1 MVLLQPTKLRFVF
14 RRLLAAE
21 RPGFYAS
28 VRGMKRQSLISQGS
42 LSRLL
47 KAATESF
54 DRSDYQQCIEIL
66 ERASRMD
73 PANPV
78 ILLELGRVHGM
89 RYDYTA
95 AERHFDK
102 AARLVPRKADMF
114 AMAGVHC
121 RGFGRFEMAKH
132 YFERAVQEQDVSA
145 DTFVKLA
152 ELYERFRCLEEASEL
167 VERALRLD
175 KDCALALLV
184 RARLHR
190 LKGSVDEAEKIVR
203 SLVIKTDPESWSTR
217 IRGWYELGAIFDK
230 QGRYDEAMSA
240 FLEAKAMIRPNAGN
254 FLAGQE
260 LVHTRLKEVEK
271 KIPPEMVQRWLDEGG
286 SLGPKRRVAL
296 LCGHPRSGT
305 TLLEQ
310 VLDSHPDII
319 SAEETTLFLHEVSLP
334 LRRGFPNDAFM
345 LTVLE
350 SMSSDKIKCLR
361 QDYFRAAELFLGS
374 PIGERLL
381 IDKNPVL
388 TALVLAAVRVFPEIK
403 FLTALRDPR
412 DVVLSCFMQPL
423 PLNQV
428 SAMFLSLEGTVKEYE
443 SLMGFWRA
451 AAPALRN
458 SFIEVRYEE
467 MVADLESVS
476 RRVLEFLQV
485 PWDARVLRF
494 NEYARQ
500 KLVRSPTYADVAK
513 PIFKG
518 AIGRW
523 RNYQKHLEPHL
534 EKLAPFVKAFGY
546 G

>member
-1 MVLLQPTKLRFVF
+1 
-14 RRLLAAE
+14 
-21 RPGFYAS
+21 
-28 VRGMKRQSLISQGS
+28 MKQRQVNSNGS
-42 LSRLL
+42 LSRMF
-47 KAATESF
+47 KAAEESWQCQ
-54 DRSDYQQCIEIL
+54 DYEKTIEIL
-66 ERASRMD
+66 ERANRMA
-73 PANPV
+73 PANV
-78 ILLELGRVHGM
+78 AILLELGRVHGM
-89 RYDYTA
+89 RYNYAA
-95 AERHFDK
+95 AEQYFER
-102 AARLVPRKADMF
+102 ASRLAPQKTNVF

-121 RGFGRFEMAKH
+121 RGFGRYEMARH
-132 YFERAVQEQDVSA
+132 YFERAIKEKNVSA

-175 KDCALALLV
+175 KNCALALLV

-190 LKGSVDEAEKIVR
+190 LSGSIEEAEKIVR
-203 SLVIKTDPESWSTR
+203 SLVIKTDPESWSAR
-217 IRGWYELGAIFDK
+217 IRGWYELGAILDK
-230 QGRYDEAMSA
+230 QERYDEAMSA
-240 FLEAKAMIRPNAGN
+240 YLEAKAMIRPNAGN
-254 FLAGQE
+254 FLASQE
-260 LVHTRLKEVEK
+260 LVHKRLKEVEK
-271 KIPPEMVQRWLDEGG
+271 KISIERVQRWLDEGR
-286 SLGPKRRVAL
+286 LIEPKRRVAL

-319 SAEETTLFLHEVSLP
+319 SAEETTLFLQEVSVP

-345 LTVLE
+345 LTVIE
-350 SMSSDKIKCLR
+350 SASRDKVKQLR
-361 QDYFRAAELFLGS
+361 EDYFHSAELFLGS
-374 PIGERLL
+374 PVAGRLL

-388 TALVLAAVRVFPEIK
+388 TSLVLAAVRVFPEIK

-423 PLNQV
+423 PINQV
-428 SAMFLSLEGTVKEYE
+428 SAMFLSLEGAVKEYD
-443 SLMGFWRA
+443 SLMGFWRT

-458 SFIEVRYEE
+458 SYLEVRYEE

-476 RRVLEFLQV
+476 RRVLEFLEV

-500 KLVRSPTYADVAK
+500 KLVRSPTYADVTK

-534 EKLAPFVKAFGY
+534 EKLAPFVDAFGY
-546 G
+546 K